1 MFFKKK
7 KVDVFV
13 TRGNTNI
20 YDATDVA
27 VYIINYCAEQ
37 NRPVN
42 NIYLQKLLYLVYSFF
57 LVETTEKKHLFQSK
71 MVAWHYGP
79 AFPEV
84 YYAFHNYENA
94 KIPYLNKYN
103 TIMSMSPKTYRQATI
118 AEKDRELIRYI
129 VDKYRD
135 KSFGDIVFLTQTQD
149 PWSKTYGFNNV
160 DGIISDKMII
170 EYFSTHKQR

>member
-37 NRPVN
+37 NKPVN

-57 LVETTEKKHLFQSK
+57 LVETTERKHLFS
-71 MVAWHYGP
+71 
-79 AFPEV
+79 
-84 YYAFHNYENA
+84 
-94 KIPYLNKYN
+94 
-103 TIMSMSPKTYRQATI
+103 
-118 AEKDRELIRYI
+118 
-129 VDKYRD
+129 
-135 KSFGDIVFLTQTQD
+135 LTNGRHLL
-149 PWSKTYGFNNV
+149 W
-160 DGIISDKMII
+160 
-170 EYFSTHKQR
+170 

>member
-7 KVDVFV
+7 KVDAFV
-13 TRGNTNI
+13 TRGNTNT

-37 NRPVN
+37 NKPVN

-57 LVETTEKKHLFQSK
+57 LVETTEKKHLFQAK

-84 YYAFHNYENA
+84 YYAFHDYETA
-94 KIPYLNKYN
+94 KIPYLKEYN
-103 TIMSMSPKTYRQATI
+103 TIMSLSTKTYRPATI

-149 PWSKTYGFNNV
+149 PWSKAYGLNNENKPIT
-160 DGIISDKMII
+160 DQMII
-170 EYFSTHKQR
+170 DYFSTHRQR